1 MQKPPFAIAAL
12 GVFAALAALLP
23 LGYLL
28 IRLFAGFEKALAEL
42 LRIRTL
48 ELLANT
54 LLLTVSVTITAVLIG
69 FIQAWLTT
77 RTNLFGAAFFAVLG
91 TLPLAIPSY
100 VLALAYTSVFPG
112 FNGFFASWV
121 TLSLAS
127 APYVFLAVSA
137 ALIRSNVNQEEVAR
151 SLGLTSFQVLRKVT
165 WPQVR
170 PAAMASGLLVALY
183 TLSEFGAVS
192 ILRFDTFT
200 RAIYNAYR
208 GSFDRTA
215 AAALAVVL
223 VLLTLIV
230 LYFEKRYRTNYTQ
243 VEKQSRQLKIQLGA
257 WRHLAGAALL
267 VVGIGSSLVP
277 IVALVSWTF
286 SAEAWDVSEIL
297 EALGASLGMA
307 ISAGLVI
314 GIFAT
319 AIAIWNVRFAGRFAT
334 GVELTVWSS
343 HALPALVVAL
353 SLVFFG
359 ANLTPGLYQ
368 TVWLLIFAYLILF
381 LPNAL
386 SVITTPIAQV
396 SKAQEQVARSLGLG
410 KLGAIFKLVLPMSR
424 AGIWAGIALASLA
437 VLKELPATLLLRP
450 NGVDTLA
457 TELWAATETLSY
469 SEAAPYALLLII
481 IAGVPALVLN
491 AQARKLISEV
501 NVS

>member
-1 MQKPPFAIAAL
+1 MQRPPFAIAAL

-192 ILRFDTFT
+192 ILCFDTFT

-457 TELWAATETLSY
+457 PELWAATETLSY

>member
-1 MQKPPFAIAAL
+1 MKRPPIAIVAL
-12 GVFAALAALLP
+12 GLFAALAALLP
-23 LGYLL
+23 LVYLL
-28 IRLFAGFEKALAEL
+28 IRLSAGVEKALVEL
-42 LRIRTL
+42 LRARTL
-48 ELLANT
+48 ELLGNT
-54 LLLTVSVTITAVLIG
+54 LLLTVSVTLTALLIG
-69 FIQAWLTT
+69 FSQAWLTT
-77 RTNLFGAAFFAVLG
+77 RTNLFGTAFFAVLG

-100 VLALAYTSVFPG
+100 VLALAYTSLFPT

-121 TLSLAS
+121 TLSLAT

-137 ALIRSNVNQEEVAR
+137 ALIRSNANQEEVAR

-223 VLLTLIV
+223 VLLTLVV
-230 LYFEKRYRTNYTQ
+230 LYFEKRYRSSYTRI
-243 VEKQSRQLKIQLGA
+243 EKQSRQLKINLGV
-257 WRHLAGAALL
+257 WRIPAAIVL
-267 VVGIGSSLVP
+267 VVIAIGSSALP
-277 IVALVSWTF
+277 ISALVGWSL
-286 SAEAWDVSEIL
+286 AGEGWDVAEISQ
-297 EALGASLGMA
+297 ALVASLGIA
-307 ISAGLVI
+307 LSAGLVI
-314 GIFAT
+314 GIFAV
-319 AIAIWNVRFAGRFAT
+319 AVALWNVRFASRFSS
-334 GVELTVWSS
+334 GVELTIWSS
-343 HALPALVVAL
+343 HALPAIVVAL

-359 ANLTPGLYQ
+359 ANLTPAIYQ

-396 SKAQEQVARSLGLG
+396 SSTQEQVARSLGLG

-424 AGIWAGIALASLA
+424 AGILAGMALAALT

-450 NGVDTLA
+450 NSVDTLA

-469 SEAAPYALLLII
+469 SKAAPYALLLII

-501 NVS
+501 TLK

>member
-1 MQKPPFAIAAL
+1 MQKPPIAILAL
-12 GVFAALAALLP
+12 GVFAALSALLP
-23 LGYLL
+23 LVYLL
-28 IRLFAGFEKALAEL
+28 IRLSAGIEKALVEL
-42 LRIRTL
+42 LRARTL
-48 ELLANT
+48 ELLGNT
-54 LLLTVSVTITAVLIG
+54 FLLTISVTLTALVIG

-77 RTNLFGAAFFAVLG
+77 RTNLFATAFFAVLG

-100 VLALAYTSVFPG
+100 VLALAYTSLFPW
-112 FNGFFASWV
+112 FNGFFASWL
-121 TLSLAS
+121 TLSLAT

-137 ALIRSNVNQEEVAR
+137 ALIRSNANQEEVAR
-151 SLGLTSFQVLRKVT
+151 SLGLTGFQVLRKVT

-215 AAALAVVL
+215 AASLAVVL

-230 LYFEKRYRTNYTQ
+230 LYFEKRYRTNYTR
-243 VEKQSRQLKIQLGA
+243 VEKQSRQLKIKLGA
-257 WRHLAGAALL
+257 WRIPAALAL
-267 VVGIGSSLVP
+267 VVIAVGSSVMPISALIGWSLVG
-277 IVALVSWTF
+277 
-286 SAEAWDVSEIL
+286 EGWDVVEISQ
-297 EALGASLGMA
+297 ALIASLGIA

-314 GIFAT
+314 GIFAV
-319 AIAIWNVRFAGRFAT
+319 AVALWNVRFASRFSS
-334 GVELTVWSS
+334 GVEFTIWSS
-343 HALPALVVAL
+343 HALPAIVVAL

-368 TVWLLIFAYLILF
+368 TIWLLIFAYLILF

-396 SKAQEQVARSLGLG
+396 SVAQEQVARSLGLG

-450 NGVDTLA
+450 NGVETLA

-469 SEAAPYALLLII
+469 SQAAPYALLLVI

-491 AQARKLISEV
+491 AQARRLISEV
-501 NVS
+501 TVK

>member
-1 MQKPPFAIAAL
+1 MQRPPFAIAAL

-28 IRLFAGFEKALAEL
+28 IRLFAGFEKALTEL
-42 LRIRTL
+42 LRVRTL

-192 ILRFDTFT
+192 ILCFDTFT

>member
-1 MQKPPFAIAAL
+1 MQRPPFAIAAL

-54 LLLTVSVTITAVLIG
+54 LLLTVSVTITAMVIG

-112 FNGFFASWV
+112 FNGFFAAWV

-215 AAALAVVL
+215 AAALALVL

-230 LYFEKRYRTNYTQ
+230 LYFEKRYRTKYTQ

-257 WRHLAGAALL
+257 WRYLAGAALL

-277 IVALVSWTF
+277 IVALVSWAF
-286 SAEAWDVSEIL
+286 SGEVWDVSEIL
-297 EALGASLGMA
+297 GALGASLGMA
-307 ISAGLVI
+307 ITAGLVI

-343 HALPALVVAL
+343 HALPALVVSL

-396 SKAQEQVARSLGLG
+396 SKTQEQVARSLGLG

-481 IAGVPALVLN
+481 IAGAPALVLN
-491 AQARKLISEV
+491 VQARKRISEV

>member
-1 MQKPPFAIAAL
+1 MQRPPFAIAAL

-28 IRLFAGFEKALAEL
+28 IRLFAGFEKALTEL
-42 LRIRTL
+42 LRVRTL

-192 ILRFDTFT
+192 ILCFDTFT

-386 SVITTPIAQV
+386 SVITTPVAQV
-396 SKAQEQVARSLGLG
+396 SKTQEQVARSLGLG

>member
-1 MQKPPFAIAAL
+1 MQRPPMAISAL

-23 LGYLL
+23 LAYLL
-28 IRLFAGFEKALAEL
+28 IRLSAGVEKALVEL
-42 LRIRTL
+42 LRARTL
-48 ELLANT
+48 ELLGNT
-54 LLLTVSVTITAVLIG
+54 LLLTVSVTLTALLIG
-69 FIQAWLTT
+69 FSQAWLTT
-77 RTNLFGAAFFAVLG
+77 RTNLFGTAFFAVLG

-100 VLALAYTSVFPG
+100 VLALAYTSLFPT
-112 FNGFFASWV
+112 FNGYFASWI
-121 TLSLAS
+121 TLSLAT

-137 ALIRSNVNQEEVAR
+137 ALIRSNANQEEVAR

-223 VLLTLIV
+223 VLLTLVV
-230 LYFEKRYRTNYTQ
+230 LYFEKRYRSNYTRI
-243 VEKQSRQLKIQLGA
+243 EKQSRQLKINLGV
-257 WRHLAGAALL
+257 WRIPAAIAL
-267 VVGIGSSLVP
+267 VVIAIGSSALP
-277 IVALVSWTF
+277 ISALVGWSL
-286 SAEAWDVSEIL
+286 AGEGWDIVEISQ
-297 EALGASLGMA
+297 ALVASLGIA
-307 ISAGLVI
+307 LSAGLVI
-314 GIFAT
+314 GIFAV
-319 AIAIWNVRFAGRFAT
+319 AVALWNVRFASRFSS
-334 GVELTVWSS
+334 GVELTIWSS
-343 HALPALVVAL
+343 HALPAIVVAL

-359 ANLTPGLYQ
+359 ANLTPAIYQ

-396 SKAQEQVARSLGLG
+396 SSTQEQVARSLGLG

-424 AGIWAGIALASLA
+424 AGILAGMALAALA

-450 NGVDTLA
+450 NSVDTLA

-469 SEAAPYALLLII
+469 SKAAPYALLLII
-481 IAGVPALVLN
+481 IAGVPALALN

-501 NVS
+501 TLK

>member
-1 MQKPPFAIAAL
+1 MQRPPFAIAAL

-28 IRLFAGFEKALAEL
+28 IRLFAGFERAMAEL
-42 LRIRTL
+42 LRARTL

-54 LLLTVSVTITAVLIG
+54 LLLTVSVTITAVVIG

-77 RTNLFGAAFFAVLG
+77 RTSLFGAAFFAVLG

-100 VLALAYTSVFPG
+100 VLALAYTSVFPA
-112 FNGFFASWV
+112 FNGFVAAWV

-243 VEKQSRQLKIQLGA
+243 VEKQSRQLKIELGA
-257 WRHLAGAALL
+257 WRYPAGAALL
-267 VVGIGSSLVP
+267 VVAIGSSLVP
-277 IVALVSWTF
+277 IVALSSWTF
-286 SAEAWDVSEIL
+286 SGEAWDVPEIL
-297 EALGASLGMA
+297 ASLGASLGMA

-368 TVWLLIFAYLILF
+368 TAWLLVFAYLILF

-386 SVITTPIAQV
+386 SVITTPIGQV

-410 KLGAIFKLVLPMSR
+410 KLGAIFKLVLPVSR
-424 AGIWAGIALASLA
+424 AGIWAGIALAALA

-469 SEAAPYALLLII
+469 SQAAPYALLLII

-501 NVS
+501 NGS

>member
-1 MQKPPFAIAAL
+1 MQRPPFAIAAL

-28 IRLFAGFEKALAEL
+28 IRLFAGFEKALTEL
-42 LRIRTL
+42 LRVRTL

-192 ILRFDTFT
+192 ILCFDTFT

-230 LYFEKRYRTNYTQ
+230 LSFEKRYRTNYTQ

>member
-1 MQKPPFAIAAL
+1 MQRPPFAIAAL

-28 IRLFAGFEKALAEL
+28 IRLFAGFEKALTEL
-42 LRIRTL
+42 LRVRTL

-192 ILRFDTFT
+192 ILCFDTFT

-491 AQARKLISEV
+491 AQALKLISEV

>member
-1 MQKPPFAIAAL
+1 MQKPPIAITAL

-28 IRLFAGFEKALAEL
+28 IRLVAGAEKALGEL
-42 LRIRTL
+42 LRVRTL
-48 ELLANT
+48 ELLGNT
-54 LLLTVSVTITAVLIG
+54 LLLTVTVTVSAVAIG
-69 FIQAWLTT
+69 FFQAWLTT
-77 RTNLFGAAFFAVLG
+77 KTNLFAATFFAVAG

-100 VLALAYTSVFPG
+100 VLALSYTSIFPW
-112 FNGFFASWV
+112 FNGFFAAWL
-121 TLSLAS
+121 TLSLAM

-137 ALIRSNVNQEEVAR
+137 ALIRSNANQEEVAR
-151 SLGLTSFQVLRKVT
+151 SLGMNSLQVLVKVT

-170 PAAMASGLLVALY
+170 PAAMAAGLLVALY

-230 LYFEKRYRTNYTQ
+230 LYFEKRYRTGYTK
-243 VEKQSRQLKIQLGA
+243 VEKQTRQLKINLGA
-257 WRHLAGAALL
+257 WRFLASGLLGLLALGSSVLPISALL
-267 VVGIGSSLVP
+267 GWSLAADDWDLTA
-277 IVALVSWTF
+277 ISGAL
-286 SAEAWDVSEIL
+286 L
-297 EALGASLGMA
+297 ASLGIA
-307 ISAGLVI
+307 ISSGLVI
-314 GIFAT
+314 GIFAV
-319 AIAIWNVRFAGRFAT
+319 AVALWNVRFQSKFSS
-334 GVELTVWSS
+334 GVELTLWSS
-343 HALPALVVAL
+343 HALPAIVVAL
-353 SLVFFG
+353 ALVFFG
-359 ANLTPGLYQ
+359 ANLTPGIYQ
-368 TVWLLIFAYLILF
+368 TIWLLIFAYLILF

-386 SVITTPIAQV
+386 SVVSTPIAQV
-396 SKAQEQVARSLGLG
+396 STAQEQVARSLGLG
-410 KLGAIFKLVLPMSR
+410 KLGAIFKLVLPMSK
-424 AGIWAGIALASLA
+424 AGIWAAIALPALA

-450 NGVDTLA
+450 NSTDTLA

-469 SEAAPYALLLII
+469 SQAAPYALLLII

-501 NVS
+501 NVK

>member
-1 MQKPPFAIAAL
+1 MQRPPFAIAAL

-28 IRLFAGFEKALAEL
+28 LRLFAGFEKALAEL
-42 LRIRTL
+42 LRVRTL

-192 ILRFDTFT
+192 ILCFDTFT

>member
-28 IRLFAGFEKALAEL
+28 IRLYAGIEKALVEL
-42 LRIRTL
+42 LRARTL

-54 LLLTVSVTITAVLIG
+54 LLLTVSVTVTAVLIG

-100 VLALAYTSVFPG
+100 VLALAYTSVFPS
-112 FNGFFASWV
+112 FNGFFASWL

-137 ALIRSNVNQEEVAR
+137 ALVRSNVNQEEVAR

-243 VEKQSRQLKIQLGA
+243 VEKQSRQLRIQLGK
-257 WRHLAGAALL
+257 WKFFAGALL
-267 VVGIGSSLVP
+267 LIIAIGSSLVP
-277 IVALVSWTF
+277 IVALISWTL
-286 SAEAWDVSEIL
+286 SGEAWDVPEIL
-297 EALGASLGMA
+297 GALGASLGMA
-307 ISAGLVI
+307 ITAGLVI

-319 AIAIWNVRFAGRFAT
+319 AIAIWNVRFASRFAN

-353 SLVFFG
+353 SLVFVG

-410 KLGAIFKLVLPMSR
+410 KLGAIFRLVLPMSR
-424 AGIWAGIALASLA
+424 AGIWGGIALASLA

-450 NGVDTLA
+450 NEVDTLA

-469 SEAAPYALLLII
+469 SQAAPYALLLIT

-491 AQARKLISEV
+491 AQARNLISEV
-501 NVS
+501 NVQ

>member
-1 MQKPPFAIAAL
+1 MQKPPIAITAL

-28 IRLFAGFEKALAEL
+28 LRLASGFEKAIQEL

-48 ELLANT
+48 ELMGNT
-54 LLLTVSVTITAVLIG
+54 LLLTVTVSVSAVVIG
-69 FIQAWLTT
+69 FLQAWLTT
-77 RTNLFGAAFFAVLG
+77 KTNLIGAAFFAVAG

-100 VLALAYTSVFPG
+100 VLALSYTSLFPW
-112 FNGFFASWV
+112 FNGFFAAWV
-121 TLSLAS
+121 TLTLAMS
-127 APYVFLAVSA
+127 PYVFLAVSA
-137 ALIRSNVNQEEVAR
+137 ALIRSNSNQEEVAR
-151 SLGLTSFQVLRKVT
+151 SLGMNSLQVLAKVS

-230 LYFEKRYRTNYTQ
+230 LYFEKRYRTGYTK
-243 VEKQSRQLKIQLGA
+243 VEKQTRQLKIDLGP
-257 WRHLAGAALL
+257 WRFMAAVPFGLLALGSSVLPIAAL
-267 VVGIGSSLVP
+267 VGWSFAAV
-277 IVALVSWTF
+277 
-286 SAEAWDVSEIL
+286 EWDLSEIGN
-297 EALGASLGMA
+297 ALFASLGIA
-307 ISAGLVI
+307 ISAGLLI
-314 GIFAT
+314 GIFAV
-319 AIAIWNVRFAGRFAT
+319 AVALWNVRFSSRFSS
-334 GVELTVWSS
+334 GIELTIWSS
-343 HALPALVVAL
+343 HALPAIVVAL

-359 ANLTPGLYQ
+359 ANLTPGIYQ
-368 TVWLLIFAYLILF
+368 TIWLLLFAYLILF

-386 SVITTPIAQV
+386 SVVSTPIAQV
-396 SKAQEQVARSLGLG
+396 STAQEQVTRSLGLG
-410 KLGAIFKLVLPMSR
+410 KLGAIFKLVLPMSK
-424 AGIWAGIALASLA
+424 AGISAGIALAALA

-450 NGVDTLA
+450 NSIDTLA

-469 SEAAPYALLLII
+469 SQAAPYALLLII

-491 AQARKLISEV
+491 AQARRLISEV
-501 NVS
+501 NVK

>member
-1 MQKPPFAIAAL
+1 MQRPPFAIAAL

-28 IRLFAGFEKALAEL
+28 IRLFAGFEKALTEL
-42 LRIRTL
+42 LRARTL

-215 AAALAVVL
+215 AAALAIVL

-386 SVITTPIAQV
+386 SVITTPVAQV
-396 SKAQEQVARSLGLG
+396 SKTQEQVARSLGLG

>member
-1 MQKPPFAIAAL
+1 MQRPPFAIAVL
-12 GVFAALAALLP
+12 GVFAALAASLP

-28 IRLFAGFEKALAEL
+28 IRLFAGFEKAIAEL
-42 LRIRTL
+42 LRVRTL

-69 FIQAWLTT
+69 FMQAWITT

-112 FNGFFASWV
+112 FNGFLASWV

-230 LYFEKRYRTNYTQ
+230 LYFEKHYRTNFTQ
-243 VEKQSRQLKIQLGA
+243 VEKQARQLKIQLGA
-257 WRHLAGAALL
+257 WRYPAAAALL
-267 VVGIGSSLVP
+267 ILAIGSSLVP
-277 IVALVSWTF
+277 ISALVSWTF
-286 SAEAWDVSEIL
+286 SGAAWDSLEIL
-297 EALGASLGMA
+297 GALGASLGIA

-353 SLVFFG
+353 ALVFFG

>member
-1 MQKPPFAIAAL
+1 MQKPPIAITAL

-28 IRLFAGFEKALAEL
+28 IRLVAGAEKALGEL
-42 LRIRTL
+42 LRVRTL
-48 ELLANT
+48 ELLGNT
-54 LLLTVSVTITAVLIG
+54 LLLTVTVTVSAVAIG
-69 FIQAWLTT
+69 FFQAWLTT
-77 RTNLFGAAFFAVLG
+77 KTNLFAATFFAVAG

-100 VLALAYTSVFPG
+100 VLALSYTSIFPW
-112 FNGFFASWV
+112 FNGFFAAWL
-121 TLSLAS
+121 TLSLAM

-137 ALIRSNVNQEEVAR
+137 ALIRSNANQEEVAR
-151 SLGLTSFQVLRKVT
+151 SLGMNSLQVLVKVT

-170 PAAMASGLLVALY
+170 PAAMAAGLLVALY

-230 LYFEKRYRTNYTQ
+230 LYFEKRYRTGYTK
-243 VEKQSRQLKIQLGA
+243 VEKQTRQLKINLGA
-257 WRHLAGAALL
+257 WRFLASGLLGLLALGSSVLPISALL
-267 VVGIGSSLVP
+267 GWSLAADDWDLTA
-277 IVALVSWTF
+277 ISGALV
-286 SAEAWDVSEIL
+286 
-297 EALGASLGMA
+297 GSLGIA
-307 ISAGLVI
+307 ISSGLVI
-314 GIFAT
+314 GIFAV
-319 AIAIWNVRFAGRFAT
+319 AVALWNVRSS
-334 GVELTVWSS
+334 GVELTIWSS
-343 HALPALVVAL
+343 HALPAIVVAL
-353 SLVFFG
+353 ALVFFG
-359 ANLTPGLYQ
+359 ANLTPGIYQ
-368 TVWLLIFAYLILF
+368 TIWLLIFAYLILF

-386 SVITTPIAQV
+386 SVVTTPIAQV
-396 SKAQEQVARSLGLG
+396 STAQEQVARSLGLG
-410 KLGAIFKLVLPMSR
+410 KLGAIFKLVLPMSK
-424 AGIWAGIALASLA
+424 AGIWAAIALAALA

-450 NGVDTLA
+450 NSIDTLA

-469 SEAAPYALLLII
+469 SQAAPYALLLII

-501 NVS
+501 NVK

>member
-1 MQKPPFAIAAL
+1 MQRPPLAIAAL
-12 GVFAALAALLP
+12 GVFATLAALLP

-28 IRLFAGFEKALAEL
+28 IRLFAGFDKAIAEL
-42 LRIRTL
+42 LRVRTL

-54 LLLTVSVTITAVLIG
+54 LLLTVSVTITAMLIG
-69 FIQAWLTT
+69 FLQAWLTT
-77 RTNLFGAAFFAVLG
+77 RTNLVGVAIFAVLG

-100 VLALAYTSVFPG
+100 VLALAYTSIFPG
-112 FNGFFASWV
+112 FSGFFASWV

-137 ALIRSNVNQEEVAR
+137 ALIRSNVGQEEVAR
-151 SLGLTSFQVLRKVT
+151 SLGLTSFQVLTKVT

-170 PAAMASGLLVALY
+170 PAAVASGLLVALY

-243 VEKQSRQLKIQLGA
+243 VEKQSRQLDIQLGA
-257 WRHLAGAALL
+257 WRPVAVAGLIVTA
-267 VVGIGSSLVP
+267 IGSSLVP
-277 IVALVSWTF
+277 IIALVSWTF
-286 SAEAWDVSEIL
+286 FGEAWNLAEIL
-297 EALGASLGMA
+297 EALGASLGLA
-307 ISAGLVI
+307 VTAGLVI

-319 AIAIWNVRFAGRFAT
+319 AIAIWNVRFASRFAA
-334 GVELTVWSS
+334 GIELTVWSS

-396 SKAQEQVARSLGLG
+396 SIAQEQVARSLGLG
-410 KLGAIFKLVLPMSR
+410 KLGTIFKLVLPMSR
-424 AGIWAGIALASLA
+424 VGIWAGISLASLA

-469 SEAAPYALLLII
+469 SQAAPYALLLII

-501 NVS
+501 TIK

>member
-1 MQKPPFAIAAL
+1 VKRPPIAIVAL
-12 GVFAALAALLP
+12 GLFAALAALLP
-23 LGYLL
+23 LAYLL
-28 IRLFAGFEKALAEL
+28 IRLSPGMEKALVEL

-48 ELLANT
+48 ELLGNT
-54 LLLTVSVTITAVLIG
+54 LLLTVSVTMTALVIG
-69 FIQAWLTT
+69 FAQAWLTT
-77 RTNLFGAAFFAVLG
+77 RTNLFGTAFFAVLG

-100 VLALAYTSVFPG
+100 VLALAYTSLFPS
-112 FNGFFASWV
+112 FNGFFASWLI
-121 TLSLAS
+121 LSLAT

-137 ALIRSNVNQEEVAR
+137 ALIRSNANQEEVAR

-230 LYFEKRYRTNYTQ
+230 LYFEKRFRSSYTRI
-243 VEKQSRQLKIQLGA
+243 EKQSRQLKIKLGV
-257 WRHLAGAALL
+257 WRVPAAAGLLLLALGSSALPISALL
-267 VVGIGSSLVP
+267 GWSLLGEGWD
-277 IVALVSWTF
+277 IAEISQAL
-286 SAEAWDVSEIL
+286 I
-297 EALGASLGMA
+297 ASLGIA
-307 ISAGLVI
+307 ISAGLVV
-314 GIFAT
+314 GIFAV
-319 AIAIWNVRFAGRFAT
+319 AVALWNVRFTSRFSS
-334 GVELTVWSS
+334 GVELTIWSS
-343 HALPALVVAL
+343 HALPAIVVAL

-359 ANLTPGLYQ
+359 ANLMPAIYQ
-368 TVWLLIFAYLILF
+368 TIWLLIFAYLILF

-396 SKAQEQVARSLGLG
+396 SSTQEQVARSLGLG
-410 KLGAIFKLVLPMSR
+410 KLGAIFKLVLPMSK
-424 AGIWAGIALASLA
+424 AGIFAGIALAALA

-450 NGVDTLA
+450 NSVDTLA

-469 SEAAPYALLLII
+469 SQAAPYALLLII

-501 NVS
+501 TLK

>member
-1 MQKPPFAIAAL
+1 MQRPPFAIAAL

-28 IRLFAGFEKALAEL
+28 IRLFAGFEKALTEL
-42 LRIRTL
+42 LRVRTL

-192 ILRFDTFT
+192 ILCFDTFT

-386 SVITTPIAQV
+386 SVITTPVAQV
-396 SKAQEQVARSLGLG
+396 SKTQEQVARSLGLG

-501 NVS
+501 TVS

>member
-28 IRLFAGFEKALAEL
+28 IRLFAGFEKALTEL
-42 LRIRTL
+42 LRVRTL

>member
-1 MQKPPFAIAAL
+1 MQKPPIAIFAL
-12 GVFAALAALLP
+12 GIFAALSALLP

-28 IRLFAGFEKALAEL
+28 IRLSAGIEKALAEL
-42 LRIRTL
+42 LRARTL

-54 LLLTVSVTITAVLIG
+54 LLLTVSVTLTAMVIG
-69 FIQAWLTT
+69 FAQAWLTT
-77 RTNLFGAAFFAVLG
+77 RTNLFGTAFFAVLG

-100 VLALAYTSVFPG
+100 VLALAYTSVFPW
-112 FNGFFASWV
+112 FNGFFASWI
-121 TLSLAS
+121 TLSLAT

-137 ALIRSNVNQEEVAR
+137 ALIRSNANQEEVAR
-151 SLGLTSFQVLRKVT
+151 SLGLSSFQVLRKVT

-215 AAALAVVL
+215 AASLAVVL
-223 VLLTLIV
+223 VVLTLIV
-230 LYFEKRYRTNYTQ
+230 LYFEKRYRSNYTR
-243 VEKQSRQLKIQLGA
+243 VEKQSRQLRIKLGG
-257 WRHLAGAALL
+257 WRWPAAALL
-267 VVGIGSSLVP
+267 MLIAVGSSVLP
-277 IVALVSWTF
+277 IAALLGWSL
-286 SAEAWDVSEIL
+286 SGEDWDLAEIL
-297 EALGASLGMA
+297 QALGASLGIA

-314 GIFAT
+314 GIFAV
-319 AIAIWNVRFAGRFAT
+319 AVALWNVRFASKLSS
-334 GVELTVWSS
+334 GVELTIWSS
-343 HALPALVVAL
+343 HALPAIVVAL

-359 ANLTPGLYQ
+359 ANLTPAIYQ

-396 SKAQEQVARSLGLG
+396 SIAQEQVARSLGLG
-410 KLGAIFKLVLPMSR
+410 KLGAIFKLVLPMSK

-450 NGVDTLA
+450 NSVDTLA

-469 SEAAPYALLLII
+469 SQAAPYALLLII

-501 NVS
+501 NVK

>member
-1 MQKPPFAIAAL
+1 MQKPPFAIFAL
-12 GVFAALAALLP
+12 GIFAALAALLP

-28 IRLFAGFEKALAEL
+28 VRLFAGFEKALAEL
-42 LRIRTL
+42 LRARTL

-54 LLLTVSVTITAVLIG
+54 LLLTVSVTITAMLLG

-112 FNGFFASWV
+112 FNGFFASWI

-151 SLGLTSFQVLRKVT
+151 SLGLTSFQVLVRVT

-170 PAAMASGLLVALY
+170 SAAMASGLLVALY

-230 LYFEKRYRTNYTQ
+230 LYFEKRYRTSYTQ
-243 VEKQSRQLKIQLGA
+243 VEKQSRQLKIQLGS
-257 WRHLAGAALL
+257 WKFLAGAMLL
-267 VVGIGSSLVP
+267 IVAIGSSFVP
-277 IVALVSWTF
+277 IAALISWTF
-286 SAEAWDVSEIL
+286 SGEAWDVSEIL
-297 EALGASLGMA
+297 GALGASLGIA
-307 ISAGLVI
+307 VSAGLVI

-319 AIAIWNVRFAGRFAT
+319 AVAIWNVRFSSRFAT
-334 GVELTVWSS
+334 GVEVTVWSS

-396 SKAQEQVARSLGLG
+396 SKEQEQVARSLGLG
-410 KLGAIFKLVLPMSR
+410 RLGAIFRLVLPMSR

-469 SEAAPYALLLII
+469 SQAAPYALLLII
-481 IAGVPALVLN
+481 IAGVPALILN
-491 AQARKLISEV
+491 SQARKLISEV
-501 NVS
+501 NVK

>member
-1 MQKPPFAIAAL
+1 MQRPPLAIAAL
-12 GVFAALAALLP
+12 GVFAALSALLP
-23 LGYLL
+23 LGYLQ

-42 LRIRTL
+42 LRVRTL

-112 FNGFFASWV
+112 FNGFFAAWV

-127 APYVFLAVSA
+127 APYVYLAVSA

-170 PAAMASGLLVALY
+170 PAALASGLLVALY

-230 LYFEKRYRTNYTQ
+230 LYFEKRYRKAIQT
-243 VEKQSRQLKIQLGA
+243 VENSTGCLAIPGWCSAFGCGYWIEFGA
-257 WRHLAGAALL
+257 
-267 VVGIGSSLVP
+267 
-277 IVALVSWTF
+277 
-286 SAEAWDVSEIL
+286 D
-297 EALGASLGMA
+297 
-307 ISAGLVI
+307 
-314 GIFAT
+314 
-319 AIAIWNVRFAGRFAT
+319 NC
-334 GVELTVWSS
+334 
-343 HALPALVVAL
+343 L
-353 SLVFFG
+353 SLMD
-359 ANLTPGLYQ
+359 
-368 TVWLLIFAYLILF
+368 ILW
-381 LPNAL
+381 
-386 SVITTPIAQV
+386 
-396 SKAQEQVARSLGLG
+396 RSLGCVG
-410 KLGAIFKLVLPMSR
+410 DPWSAWCVFR
-424 AGIWAGIALASLA
+424 N
-437 VLKELPATLLLRP
+437 RH
-450 NGVDTLA
+450 
-457 TELWAATETLSY
+457 
-469 SEAAPYALLLII
+469 
-481 IAGVPALVLN
+481 
-491 AQARKLISEV
+491 
-501 NVS
+501 

>member
-1 MQKPPFAIAAL
+1 MKRPPIAIVAL
-12 GVFAALAALLP
+12 GLFAALAALLP
-23 LGYLL
+23 LAYLL
-28 IRLFAGFEKALAEL
+28 IRLSPGMEKALVEL

-48 ELLANT
+48 ELLGNT
-54 LLLTVSVTITAVLIG
+54 LLLTVSVTMTALVIG
-69 FIQAWLTT
+69 FAQAWLTT
-77 RTNLFGAAFFAVLG
+77 RTNLFGTAFFAVLG

-100 VLALAYTSVFPG
+100 VLALAYTSLFPS
-112 FNGFFASWV
+112 FNGFFASWLI
-121 TLSLAS
+121 LSLAT

-137 ALIRSNVNQEEVAR
+137 ALIRSNANQEEVAR

-230 LYFEKRYRTNYTQ
+230 LYFEKRFRSSYTRI
-243 VEKQSRQLKIQLGA
+243 EKQSRQLKIKLGV
-257 WRHLAGAALL
+257 WRVPAAAGLLLLALGSSALPISALL
-267 VVGIGSSLVP
+267 GWSLLGEGWD
-277 IVALVSWTF
+277 IAEISQAL
-286 SAEAWDVSEIL
+286 I
-297 EALGASLGMA
+297 ASLGIA
-307 ISAGLVI
+307 ISAGLVV
-314 GIFAT
+314 GIFAV
-319 AIAIWNVRFAGRFAT
+319 AVALWNVRFTSRFSS
-334 GVELTVWSS
+334 GVELTIWSS
-343 HALPALVVAL
+343 HALPAIVVAL

-359 ANLTPGLYQ
+359 ANLMPAIYQ
-368 TVWLLIFAYLILF
+368 TIWLLIFAYLILF

-396 SKAQEQVARSLGLG
+396 SSTQEQVARSLGLG
-410 KLGAIFKLVLPMSR
+410 KLGAIFKLVLPMSK
-424 AGIWAGIALASLA
+424 AGIFAGIALAALA

-450 NGVDTLA
+450 NSVDTLA

-469 SEAAPYALLLII
+469 SQAAPYALLLII

-501 NVS
+501 TLK

>member
-1 MQKPPFAIAAL
+1 MQRPPFAIAAL

-28 IRLFAGFEKALAEL
+28 IRLFAGFEKALTEL
-42 LRIRTL
+42 LRVRTL

-54 LLLTVSVTITAVLIG
+54 LLLTVSVTITAVVIG

-192 ILRFDTFT
+192 ILCFDTFT